1 MAIWFFNH
9 WAYVLVIGIAII
21 YFVVLALVL
30 IPAALKDTQHKR
42 EIKDLHSKHK
52 HELTGRDQ
60 EIAQLRSS
68 IEHYKEDF
76 RNRYDKLS
84 SDSNAAITSAR
95 TEADERIK
103 NGIEHYEK
111 LVKYLEYRGLR
122 WHLEL

>member
-9 WAYVLVIGIAII
+9 WAYVLVIGIAIV

-30 IPAALKDTQHKR
+30 IPAALRDSERDK
-42 EIKDLHSKHK
+42 EIKDLHSKYK
-52 HELTGRDQ
+52 RELTDR
-60 EIAQLRSS
+60 EKEARQLRSDL
-68 IEHYKEDF
+68 EQHKEDF
-76 RNRYDKLS
+76 RRRYEKLVQDTNTS
-84 SDSNAAITSAR
+84 VASAR

-103 NGIEHYEK
+103 NGTEQYEK

>member
-9 WAYVLVIGIAII
+9 WAYVLVIGIAIV
-21 YFVVLALVL
+21 YLVVLALALV
-30 IPAALKDTQHKR
+30 IAALKDAQYKK
-42 EIKDLHSKHK
+42 EIKDLHSKYK

-68 IEHYKEDF
+68 VEHYKDDF

-84 SDSNAAITSAR
+84 NET
-95 TEADERIK
+95 DERIK
-103 NGIEHYEK
+103 NGTEQYEK

>member
-1 MAIWFFNH
+1 MAIWFYNH
-9 WAYVLVIGIAII
+9 WAYVLVIGIAIV

-30 IPAALKDTQHKR
+30 IPAALRDSERDK
-42 EIKDLHSKHK
+42 EIKDLHSKYK

-68 IEHYKEDF
+68 IEHYKDDF
-76 RNRYDKLS
+76 RSRYDKLS
-84 SDSNAAITSAR
+84 NDTNAAVASAR
-95 TEADERIK
+95 TEADEQ
-103 NGIEHYEK
+103 YEK